1 MNRRIQQA
9 KFRYTNE
16 AVGLFVL
23 VTLLIFLVGL
33 IYSGRVR
40 EWFNPGNTLRIVL
53 PEDGLS
59 GLAEGSKVEIM
70 GTTAGEVRDILID
83 PSQTMHADVKIDS
96 DMAVFVRSDSK
107 ATIRKTFGIA
117 GDAYIEITRG
127 FGQPLDWEYAVIEA
141 VSDRKPTDTVGEL
154 IDEIRAKA
162 FPVIEEAQTAIRGF
176 AEVAEYLKD
185 SEKGVQQ
192 LLSNIN
198 SITGRIDSGEGSV
211 GRLLTEDKLVRDLES
226 LVARLN
232 ALSQQ
237 LTPMVAGL
245 NTTAQN
251 AASFSS
257 RVNAQ
262 SDDIPEIT
270 RSLKNT
276 LQSAEKVLGDLGQTT
291 RRLPGITENVG
302 DAVDQVPAMALQIQ
316 QVLIEVERLL
326 KQLQAH
332 WLLGG
337 SAVNAGGKYGRLSP
351 LEVKP

>member
-1 MNRRIQQA
+1 VTRSVQQG

-16 AVGLFVL
+16 AVGVFVL
-23 VTLLIFLVGL
+23 VTLLIFAAGL
-33 IYSGRVR
+33 IYSARVR
-40 EWFNPGNTLRIVL
+40 EWFDPGKTLRIVL
-53 PEDGLS
+53 PQEGLS
-59 GLAEGSKVEIM
+59 GLAKGSKVDIL

-83 PSQTMHADVKIDS
+83 PSQTMHADVEIDS
-96 DMAVFVRSDSK
+96 DMAVFVRTDSK

-141 VSDRKPTDTVGEL
+141 VSDRQPTDTVGEL
-154 IDEIRAKA
+154 IDEIREKA
-162 FPVIEEAQTAIRGF
+162 FPVIEEAQRAISAF
-176 AEVAEYLKD
+176 AKVAEDLQD
-185 SEKGVQQ
+185 PEKGVQQ
-192 LLSNIN
+192 VLSNIN

-226 LVARLN
+226 LIARLD

-237 LTPMVAGL
+237 LTPMVADL
-245 NTTAQN
+245 NTTARN
-251 AASFSS
+251 AASFSDQ
-257 RVNAQ
+257 VNAQ

-270 RSLKNT
+270 RSLKNS
-276 LQSAEKVLGDLGQTT
+276 LQSAEKVLDDLGQTT

-302 DAVDQVPAMALQIQ
+302 ETADQAPAMALQIQ

-337 SAVNAGGKYGRLSP
+337 GAVNAGENGRRISP
-351 LEVKP
+351 MEVKP